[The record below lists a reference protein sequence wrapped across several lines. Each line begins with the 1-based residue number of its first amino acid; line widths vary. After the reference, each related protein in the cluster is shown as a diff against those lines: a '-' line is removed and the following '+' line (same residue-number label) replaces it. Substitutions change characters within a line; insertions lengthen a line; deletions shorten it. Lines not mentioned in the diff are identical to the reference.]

1 MAVLTGLEVAGA
13 ADAWRAAGFAVDPDG
28 GCRVGHVRMQTGV
41 GDSGIAGWSFGDPG
55 SVEPANHPNGTL
67 LIDHLVVFSEDPAR
81 TVDRYAELG
90 LEPRRVR
97 EVGNGR
103 SQTFFRSGEVIIEV
117 VGPIDG
123 EHGERLWGLSP
134 TVADLDA
141 CAALLGDGLGR
152 IKDATQPGRQI
163 ATLRHEAFGLS
174 IPIAFM
180 SPGNQTA

>member
-1 MAVLTGLEVAGA
+1 MLSLTGLDVAGD
-13 ADAWRAAGFAVDPDG
+13 ADAWRAAGFAVDRDG

-41 GDSGIAGWSFGDPG
+41 GTSGIAGWSFGDPAT
-55 SVEPANHPNGTL
+55 VEPATHPNGTL
-67 LIDHLVVFSEDPAR
+67 LIDHLVVFTDDPDR
-81 TVDRYAELG
+81 TIERYAELG

-103 SQTFFRSGEVIIEV
+103 SQTFFRAGEVIVEL

-123 EHGERLWGLSP
+123 EHGERLWGISP

-152 IKDATQPGRQI
+152 IKDATQPGRRI
-163 ATLRHEAFGLS
+163 ATLRHESFGLT

-180 SPGNQTA
+180 SPGAQAE